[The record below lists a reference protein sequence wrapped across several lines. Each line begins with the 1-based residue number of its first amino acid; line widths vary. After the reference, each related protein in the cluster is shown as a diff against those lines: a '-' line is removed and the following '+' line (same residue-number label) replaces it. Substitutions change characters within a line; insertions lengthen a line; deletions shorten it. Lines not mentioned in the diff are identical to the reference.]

1 MYRQPPSW
9 LGKLNLIDVIITVKK
24 PITCFY
30 LVKWRP
36 SGYDRP
42 LKAEM
47 IQMMI
52 SINTITEMMPTAA
65 PALKIPV
72 ITEQPLR
79 AIIAKANN
87 NKLTFLMVDHC
98 KIYNIN
104 LITTIRPYTTLTG
117 LDQISSVS
125 VLSFGKN
132 CIAINTMKIAN
143 RLIGTRASIATNN
156 SSIANY
162 LGGNN

>member
-1 MYRQPPSW
+1 
-9 LGKLNLIDVIITVKK
+9 
-24 PITCFY
+24 
-30 LVKWRP
+30 
-36 SGYDRP
+36 
-42 LKAEM
+42 M

-52 SINTITEMMPTAA
+52 SITTITEMMPTAA
-65 PALKIPV
+65 PALKIPP

-79 AIIAKANN
+79 ATIAKANN
-87 NKLTFLMVDHC
+87 NKLIFFMVDHC
-98 KIYNIN
+98 KIYDIN
-104 LITTIRPYTTLTG
+104 LITTIRPLPHINMFES
-117 LDQISSVS
+117 DSSVS

-132 CIAINTMKIAN
+132 CTAINTIEIAN